1 MPLPNLLPEDS
12 KVLNRWRETLRGFL
26 PSTTSPDRCLATW
39 GIGNEFGHT
48 IESFDELSST
58 ALPAEYR
65 NGYRF
70 RVILE
75 ERGSSSTGAM
85 YDETT
90 SSIADIEEEQPLPV
104 TLNREPH
111 VRKYRAALYKALGIL
126 QRDYAFSYCLAIIR
140 FTDRGGTTTLCPALL
155 IKTADELPE
164 QVVEDAFQGLL
175 PEMVWEALECDGQ
188 PPTDLKVAIIPAA
201 NVVCKLIMEPRM
213 RQEVQGFFSWKS
225 FAPGFDLLWKQEPS
239 LWKWIEH
246 ALSGE
251 SVWYA

>member
-1 MPLPNLLPEDS
+1 MPLPDLLPEGA

-26 PSTTSPDRCLATW
+26 PPTASPNHYLATW

-48 IESFDELSST
+48 IELFDELPST

-65 NGYRF
+65 NGHRF

-75 ERGSSSTGAM
+75 ERGCSSTGTM

-111 VRKYRAALYKALGIL
+111 ARKYRAALYKALGIL

-164 QVVEDAFQGLL
+164 QVIEDAFQGLL
-175 PEMVWEALECDGQ
+175 PEMVWEELECDGQ
-188 PPTDLKVAIIPAA
+188 LPTELKVAIIPAP
-201 NVVCKLIMEPRM
+201 NVVSKPIIEPGM
-213 RQEVQGFFSWKS
+213 RQEVQDFFSWKS
-225 FAPGFDLLWKQEPS
+225 FAPGFNLLRKQEPS
-239 LWKWIEH
+239 LWKWIEQ

-251 SVWYA
+251 SVWYS